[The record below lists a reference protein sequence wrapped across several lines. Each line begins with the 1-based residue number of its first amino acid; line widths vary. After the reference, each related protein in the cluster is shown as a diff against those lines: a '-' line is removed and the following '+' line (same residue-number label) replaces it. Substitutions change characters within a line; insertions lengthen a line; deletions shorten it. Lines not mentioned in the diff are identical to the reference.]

1 MEIPYSTVNN
11 AGNMW
16 YGERLNNNVKAKKQK
31 FGVCCKQ
38 SKVKLPVMKDPPAT
52 LSTLLYNGDS
62 KSIHYRELVKV
73 YNMIFVFI
81 SLGGSFIILVTME
94 MGRTYFTYLVK
105 TTIWL
110 VIFFLNQTKCLHSC
124 SCTYTTHWM
133 R

>member
-105 TTIWL
+105 TTI
-110 VIFFLNQTKCLHSC
+110 
-124 SCTYTTHWM
+124 
-133 R
+133 